1 MREDKHTCVIYPICL
16 GWSELRKK
24 NMGCKNARKGI
35 VWSRGKM
42 PKWFNK

>member
-1 MREDKHTCVIYPICL
+1 MFGMEEPI
-16 GWSELRKK
+16 EKKK